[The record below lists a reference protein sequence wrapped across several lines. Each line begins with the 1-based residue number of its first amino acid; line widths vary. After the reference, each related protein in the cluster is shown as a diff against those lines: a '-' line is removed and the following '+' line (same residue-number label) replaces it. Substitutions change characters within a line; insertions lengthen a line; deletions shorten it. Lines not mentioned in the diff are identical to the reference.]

1 MVSIRPAVPGDAARL
16 LELRLASILQL
27 ASRDL
32 SGVPLVEWAS
42 RVTLA
47 DMERRIQEMD
57 VWVSEVRDRDPE
69 RVAAAATIVGWMAV
83 DGDRLEGLYT
93 DPRFERR
100 GIGTALLIAAEDL
113 ARSRGGVVLRAEVS
127 RNAEEFYRRQ
137 GFVPEGPALPHGAQ
151 PVVKRLSAGFEPP
164 R

>member
-1 MVSIRPAVPGDAARL
+1 
-16 LELRLASILQL
+16 
-27 ASRDL
+27 
-32 SGVPLVEWAS
+32 
-42 RVTLA
+42 
-47 DMERRIQEMD
+47 
-57 VWVSEVRDRDPE
+57 
-69 RVAAAATIVGWMAV
+69 MAV

-113 ARSRGGVVLRAEVS
+113 ARSRGGVVLRAEAS

>member
-57 VWVSEVRDRDPE
+57 VWVSEVRDREPE
-69 RVAAAATIVGWMAV
+69 RVAATATIVGWMAV

-127 RNAEEFYRRQ
+127 RNAEEFYLRR